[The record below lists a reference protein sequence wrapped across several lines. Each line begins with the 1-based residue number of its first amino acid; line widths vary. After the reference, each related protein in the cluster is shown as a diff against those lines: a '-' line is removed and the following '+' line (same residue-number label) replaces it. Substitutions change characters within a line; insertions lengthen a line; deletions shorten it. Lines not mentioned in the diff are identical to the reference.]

1 MIDRRLGVVAVLVA
15 VGVFALH
22 GALTGAPDSVAES
35 STTDRAIALDP
46 PAEATVGTPSS
57 ALDSVDDQPPIT
69 TRIPEP
75 AASARVPVLV
85 TVPDAVPAIPS
96 PVLEVEMLVESRR
109 PAIDEVQVRQDH
121 DHDDGEFAASG
132 SQGAAPI
139 EQVAAG
145 LVVAGWTWR
154 FDDAAN
160 RQVDA
165 ITALATG
172 DAIEMLIP
180 STDELARRADAGEV
194 SWVIVRD
201 IRVDGSGATVTFDQH
216 VVTSSLAGSTAET
229 VTSRTVVVDVV
240 VGVAVA
246 VSF

>member
-1 MIDRRLGVVAVLVA
+1 MIDRRLVILAALIA

-22 GALTGAPDSVAES
+22 GAMTGPSDSVAES
-35 STTDRAIALDP
+35 SSSDRTVALDP
-46 PAEATVGTPSS
+46 PVEATVGTPSS
-57 ALDSVDDQPPIT
+57 ALDSVDNQPPIT
-69 TRIPEP
+69 TMPEP
-75 AASARVPVLV
+75 AASAPV
-85 TVPDAVPAIPS
+85 TGPDTVPAIPS

-109 PAIDEVQVRQDH
+109 PSIDAVQIPPDH

-154 FDDAAN
+154 FDDAAT

-165 ITALATG
+165 ITPLATG
-172 DAIEMLIP
+172 AVIEMLAP
-180 STDELARRADAGEV
+180 SIDELHRRADVGEV
-194 SWVIVRD
+194 SWVIVLN
-201 IRVDGSGATVTFDQH
+201 ISVDGARATVTFDQH
-216 VVTSSLAGSTAET
+216 VVTSSAAGSTAET
-229 VTSRTVVVDVV
+229 VMSRTVVVDVV